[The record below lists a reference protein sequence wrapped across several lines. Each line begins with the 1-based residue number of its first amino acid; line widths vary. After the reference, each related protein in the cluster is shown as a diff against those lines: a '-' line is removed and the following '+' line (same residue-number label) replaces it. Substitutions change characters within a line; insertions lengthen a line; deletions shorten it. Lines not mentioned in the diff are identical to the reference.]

1 MKLQKH
7 LYAFYLAPA
16 VLALTLTVASCS
28 STTSENAAVPETAPT
43 TAQTTVASPRV
54 DDPLEVTVFAQDM
67 IRDLQ
72 AAPIPVGSSSNGNN
86 ILELIHQMA
95 LQGRLPIGTRVH
107 LPGLDG
113 LRTSL
118 WDGSKAAPVLE
129 VFAPVPG
136 KVELY
141 RSGYSICLTIG
152 SAPAETFSL
161 SEPLAGELACQW

>member
-7 LYAFYLAPA
+7 LYAFYLAPV
-16 VLALTLTVASCS
+16 VLALTLTVSSCS
-28 STTSENAAVPETAPT
+28 STTSENAAVPETA
-43 TAQTTVASPRV
+43 QTTGASPRV
-54 DDPLEVTVFAQDM
+54 DDPLEVAVFAQDI

-72 AAPIPVGSSSNGNN
+72 AAPIPVGSSPNGNG

-95 LQGRLPIGTRVH
+95 LQGRLPVGTRVH

-118 WDGSKAAPVLE
+118 WDGSKAAFALD
-129 VFAPVPG
+129 VFAAAPG

-152 SAPAETFSL
+152 SSPAETFSL
-161 SEPLAGELACQW
+161 SEPVAGELACQW